1 MGKMDKFR
9 KNGSTNLATDLLQQM
24 DVVLNAELPEGKNKV
39 VQVEISKIRPN
50 PNNDYNVVDTAEGIQ
65 ALAEDIERNGLLHN
79 LVVSKRSNDDYVLL
93 SGERRYRALSYLLAQ
108 ETEKGGDAGKYR
120 SIPCRVV
127 EGLSERQEMIMLDA
141 ANLQTRGGAGDEAF
155 ARKAIIRYRDN
166 VKDEYGLSDQDAR
179 RLLEEVTALS
189 KTSINENIRIEENLN
204 PELLQMLD
212 NNEITKRNARSFVK
226 MTPEQQN
233 SVSKALSA
241 LKDVFRDYPEKY
253 KAEAEKALNGFMV
266 AADEPTD
273 KRIEIKIADVYGN
286 IKSAIYKHK
295 AETEETGSKIDF
307 SERIKQAKDTQKQE
321 KTESQR
327 DIYLKKC
334 NKIIRGIEELSGIK
348 TIARIKEFD
357 AATEEEHKKVL
368 LKINEIIEMAQAL
381 QKQITGE

>member
-39 VQVEISKIRPN
+39 VQIDIGKIRPN
-50 PNNDYNVVDTAEGIQ
+50 PNNDYNISDTTEGILS
-65 ALAEDIERNGLLHN
+65 LAEDIERNGLLHN
-79 LVVSKRSNDDYVLL
+79 LVVSKRSNEDYVLL

-120 SIPCRVV
+120 SVSCRVV

-141 ANLQTRGGAGDEAF
+141 ANLQTRGGAGDEVF

-166 VKDEYGLSDQDAR
+166 VKDEYGLSDTDAR

-204 PELLQMLD
+204 SELLQMLD

-226 MTPEQQN
+226 MTQEQQI

-241 LKDVFRDYPEKY
+241 LKDVFEDYPEKY
-253 KAEAEKALNGFMV
+253 KVESEKALNGFM
-266 AADEPTD
+266 AAAEEPTD
-273 KRIEIKIADVYGN
+273 KRIELKIADVYGN

-295 AETEETGSKIDF
+295 SETEPANSKMDF
-307 SERIKQAKDTQKQE
+307 SDRLKQAKETQKQE
-321 KTESQR
+321 KAESQR

-334 NKIIRGIEELSGIK
+334 NKILRSIEELSGTK
-348 TIARIKEFD
+348 TVARIKEFD
-357 AATEEEHKKVL
+357 AATEEDHKKVL